1 MDATL
6 DTSLWTSFA
15 AIAGLWLITVISP
28 GPNFVAT
35 SHAAVTHS
43 RRAGVLVAA
52 GIALGT
58 TVWSTASLLGLG
70 LLFQTAAWLY
80 QVVKLAG
87 AAYLVYVGVRM
98 IAARTTAVS
107 AGPSVRG
114 LSAIGAFRRGVQ
126 IDLSN
131 PQAAAF
137 FTSLFAVA
145 VPPEAPFWFQATI
158 VGTVVVMA
166 GGWYAIVAC
175 AMASTPVAALYR
187 RAQRTI
193 LRLTGALFVV
203 FGVRLAVE
211 R

>member
-15 AIAGLWLITVISP
+15 TIAGVWLITVISP

-87 AAYLVYVGVRM
+87 AAAPGLVNR
-98 IAARTTAVS
+98 
-107 AGPSVRG
+107 
-114 LSAIGAFRRGVQ
+114 
-126 IDLSN
+126 
-131 PQAAAF
+131 
-137 FTSLFAVA
+137 
-145 VPPEAPFWFQATI
+145 
-158 VGTVVVMA
+158 
-166 GGWYAIVAC
+166 
-175 AMASTPVAALYR
+175 PVFL
-187 RAQRTI
+187 
-193 LRLTGALFVV
+193 LCG
-203 FGVRLAVE
+203 
-211 R
+211 